1 MSKKAAAAKSET
13 APVDRFANYE
23 EASDEL
29 FQPAGYWQPEHGPIH
44 GKLVGG
50 YQYKQKSGR
59 GKGQLRTVYLFDLA
73 DPCPAS
79 VLGERVDGKREVTDG
94 ELRPREICAVWGSAG
109 LRALNTL
116 QGCFVRLERKK
127 EKKQLDNGN
136 EMWTYK
142 VQFRGLKRPLEIR
155 EALAGSGGAS
165 RGPGDDSD
173 ESIDPDDL
181 PF

>member
-1 MSKKAAAAKSET
+1 LSKKAAATKNESQ
-13 APVDRFANYE
+13 PVDRFASYE

-29 FQPAGYWQPEHGPIH
+29 FQPAGYWQPELGPIH

-50 YQYKQKSGR
+50 YQYQQKSGR

-79 VLGERVDGKREVTDG
+79 VVSAGANGRKEVTDG

-109 LRALNTL
+109 LRALNEL
-116 QGCFVRLERKK
+116 AGCFVRLERKPD
-127 EKKQLDNGN
+127 KKVLSNGN
-136 EMWTYK
+136 EMWAYTI
-142 VQFRGLKRPLEIR
+142 QFRGKKCPLEIR
-155 EALAGSGGAS
+155 EPFASSGPG
-165 RGPGDDSD
+165 REPGDDSD
-173 ESIDPDDL
+173 ERVDPDDL